1 MKLKLLS
8 WIATGTLALV
18 SSMPA
23 EEAGTGHYMS
33 GATASFIDALP
44 DKPGLILE
52 SLFMNYSGTYGLSQ
66 GLPYGENL
74 ALNVKA
80 NANAESLLMMYSPP
94 FHLLGGNPSFA
105 VAVPYVWVDVKAS
118 ATIGKDG
125 GGHSIG
131 RSDSANGIGDI
142 EFWPLMLGW
151 TNQDIKYD
159 VRCAVYAPSGAYDK
173 NQLAN
178 TGLGYWTFEP
188 EVTFSWLSSKF
199 GTEVSV
205 FAGLDFNTMNTAAD
219 YQSGDIFHID
229 CTVAQHLPLLGGD
242 AGVGAN
248 GFYYKQI
255 TGDSGTGARLGSF
268 EASACGVGPVISYV
282 HKIGKSELVFEA
294 KWLPQ
299 ISVQNTTKG
308 DYVWIKLALLF

>member
-1 MKLKLLS
+1 MKLRLLS
-8 WIATGTLALV
+8 IVATGTLALASNV
-18 SSMPA
+18 QA
-23 EEAGTGHYMS
+23 EDAGTGHYIS

-44 DKPGLILE
+44 DKPGFIVE
-52 SLFMNYSGTYGLSQ
+52 SLFMNYGGNYGLSQ
-66 GLPYGENL
+66 GLPFGENL

-80 NANAESLLMMYSPP
+80 NANAEFLLMMYSPS

-118 ATIGKDG
+118 GTIGKDG
-125 GGHSIG
+125 GGRSIG
-131 RSDSANGIGDI
+131 RSDSASGIGDI

-178 TGLGYWTFEP
+178 PGLGYWTFEP
-188 EVTFSWLSSKF
+188 EVTFSWLSSKL

-219 YQSGDIFHID
+219 YQSGDIFHLD
-229 CTVAQHLPLLGGD
+229 CTVAQHLPLLGGA

-248 GFYYKQI
+248 AFYYKQI
-255 TGDSGTGARLGSF
+255 TGDSGAGAQLGSF
-268 EASACGVGPVISYV
+268 EARSYGVGPVVSYV
-282 HKIGKSELVFEA
+282 RRISKTDLVIEA

-299 ISVQNTTKG
+299 LNAENTTKG
-308 DYVWIKLALLF
+308 DYVWVKIALLF